1 MKSRDFPCGVAPS
14 TRNYGISLDGK
25 ILRDSTP
32 LACGTH
38 SLVYRGTLCPDG
50 RVAAVKIVSRSDEKV
65 IKEILLE
72 AHIASKMRHP
82 NVLPLFGIT
91 TAFGLTVSLMTG
103 WMEGGDAHQYVQQ
116 RDRDPRPLIGDIAL
130 GLHYLHTYSDGPIIH
145 GNLNG
150 HNVLVS
156 AIGHATLTDF
166 GYCMFSNPSFAMTT
180 ESPFGGTLQWKA
192 PELVDTESAENCR
205 ATEESDVWAF
215 GMTTLELF
223 TAKVPHRN
231 LAERPAIVSRILC
244 KPPGRPSNKDTCAR
258 MTDEWWELI
267 SRCVRM
273 EPSSRIEMLDAIEK
287 IKQLK
292 FPLRPTQY
300 DDSKFNQSNSNAF
313 SDVPHRLAQRAS
325 RYVFDLDDWI
335 EREPSPCCHGGGT
348 LIYRGKL
355 LSDGRTVAIK
365 TPRGIGMD
373 DERTIKQILK
383 EAHTWS
389 KLDHPNVLSV
399 LGITTK
405 FDSTVSIVTLWMEG
419 GNASAYVQKQK
430 NDPRPLIK
438 DIALGLRYLH
448 SHPEGPIIHADLK
461 GENVLVA
468 SDGRA
473 VLTDFGLSI
482 LPNSSFSIPMTSACG
497 GSLRWMAPEVVN
509 RLVSED
515 PKPTVEGEIW
525 AFGMTTLELFT
536 RKHPYWTLT
545 NRDSIQSRVIM
556 GPPERPSREDTC
568 YRMTNEWWDLCS
580 RCLRMD
586 PSSRF
591 GAGDIVKETRE
602 VSTVV
607 LNRAKLKSMISPCQL
622 PPSAC
627 AVFFLIEAETKI
639 EALVLLNQGM
649 TLLL

>member
-1 MKSRDFPCGVAPS
+1 MKSSDFLCEVASS
-14 TRNYGISLDGK
+14 TRNYGINLDGK

-32 LACGTH
+32 PACGTH

-50 RVAAVKIVSRSDEKV
+50 RIAAVKIVSRSDEKV
-65 IKEILLE
+65 IKEILRE

-91 TAFGLTVSLMTG
+91 TTFDLTISLMTG
-103 WMEGGDAHQYVQQ
+103 WMEGGNAHQYVQQ
-116 RDRDPRPLIGDIAL
+116 RDRDPRPLIRDIAL

-150 HNVLVS
+150 RNVLVS

-166 GYCMFSNPSFAMTT
+166 GYCMFSNPSFAVTT
-180 ESPFGGTLQWKA
+180 EPPFSGTLQWKA

-205 ATEESDVWAF
+205 ATEESDIWAF
-215 GMTTLELF
+215 GMTMLELF
-223 TAKVPHRN
+223 TAEVPHHN
-231 LAERPAIVSRILC
+231 LAEGPAIVSRILW
-244 KPPGRPSNKDTCAR
+244 KPPDRPSNKDTCAR

-273 EPSSRIEMLDAIEK
+273 EPSSRIEMLDVIEK

-292 FPLRPTQY
+292 FPLSMCDAPETNVIIYRLSQGPTQY
-300 DDSKFNQSNSNAF
+300 DDSQFNQSNSNAF
-313 SDVPHRLAQRAS
+313 SDLPHQLAQRAS
-325 RYVFDLDDWI
+325 RYVFNLDDWI
-335 EREPSPCCHGGGT
+335 EQEPSPYCHGGGT

-365 TPRGIGMD
+365 RPRGVGMD
-373 DERTIKQILK
+373 DERAIKKILK

-389 KLDHPNVLSV
+389 KLDHPNVLSI

-419 GNASAYVQKQK
+419 GNASAYVQKQE

-438 DIALGLRYLH
+438 DIALALRYLH
-448 SHPEGPIIHADLK
+448 SHPKGPIIHADLK
-461 GENVLVA
+461 GENVLIA

-482 LPNSSFSIPMTSACG
+482 LPDSSFSIPMTSACG

-536 RKHPYWTLT
+536 RKHPYCTLT

-556 GPPERPSREDTC
+556 GPPERPSGEDTC

-586 PSSRF
+586 PSSRI
-591 GAGDIVKETRE
+591 GAGDIVKGTRE
-602 VSTVV
+602 
-607 LNRAKLKSMISPCQL
+607 L

-627 AVFFLIEAETKI
+627 AVFFY
-639 EALVLLNQGM
+639 
-649 TLLL
+649 